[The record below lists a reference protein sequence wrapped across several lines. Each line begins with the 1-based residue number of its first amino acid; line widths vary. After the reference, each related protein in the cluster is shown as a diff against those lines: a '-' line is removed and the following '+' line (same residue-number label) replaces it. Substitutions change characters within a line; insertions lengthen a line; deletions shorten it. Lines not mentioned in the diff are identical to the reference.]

1 MSTVNVQLPE
11 SLHQKVRELAAR
23 DRISIDQFI
32 TVAVA
37 EKMSALLTSDYLRE
51 RAQRGSR
58 SKFERVLAKVPDI
71 PPERGDEWPTP
82 SKRQRLGSTRRSR
95 RRPGAGRT

>member
-71 PPERGDEWPTP
+71 PPEHGDEWPGP
-82 SKRQRLGSTRRSR
+82 PKRQRLTRRSG
-95 RRPGAGRT
+95 RRPRAGRA